1 VHERLGQSCM
11 LVTDIVLGGVMT
23 VVLEEANCIMK
34 EMNVGLEQ
42 KLNSIQLKSCFSP

>member
-23 VVLEEANCIMK
+23 VEANCIMK
-34 EMNVGLEQ
+34 EMNVCLEQ